1 MGLMRYVGWGALAGA
16 AGTTA
21 LNAAT
26 YLDMAGRGRP
36 ASSTP
41 EDTVELLAGKV
52 GVKVPGD
59 EDSRRNRLSG
69 LGAVLGTATGVGIG
83 AAFGALRYAG
93 LRLPGPV
100 AAVAAGAAAM
110 AASDGSMTALGVTD
124 PRRWD
129 RTSWLA
135 DVLPHLAYGAVT
147 VATLHGL
154 DRD

>member
-1 MGLMRYVGWGALAGA
+1 MGLMRYAGWGALAGA

-41 EDTVELLAGKV
+41 ENTVEVLAGKV
-52 GVKVPGD
+52 GVDVPGD
-59 EDSRRNRLSG
+59 EDTRQNRLSG
-69 LGAVLGTATGVGIG
+69 LGAVMGTATGVGIG
-83 AAFGALRYAG
+83 AAFGVLRYAG
-93 LRLPGPV
+93 LRLPAPL
-100 AAVAAGAAAM
+100 AVIAAGAAAM

-124 PRRWD
+124 PRQWD
-129 RTSWLA
+129 TTSWLSDA
-135 DVLPHLAYGAVT
+135 LPHLAYGAVT
-147 VATLHGL
+147 VATLNGL